1 VNAGDILIR
10 PVVSEE
16 SMKLFGQGKYTFLV
30 HPEANKVQIAQAV
43 EDTFKVKVERVNT
56 MIRKGRAKRGGPGG
70 IGRLAGTGR
79 TAAVKKAVIT
89 LKPGYKIESYQGI
102 FG

>member
-1 VNAGDILIR
+1 MSAGDVLIR

-16 SMKLFGQGKYTFLV
+16 SMKQFGQGKYTFLV

-43 EDTFKVKVERVNT
+43 EETFKVKVAAVNT
-56 MIRKGRAKRGGPGG
+56 VTRKGRAKRGGPGG
-70 IGRLAGTGR
+70 IGRTTRTGR
-79 TAAVKKAVIT
+79 TGDSKKAIIT